1 VKERLDLG
9 RFDVVLPVLGAVTG
23 IPVELACRSG
33 DAGEPL
39 VKATVLREL
48 H

>member
-9 RFDVVLPVLGAVTG
+9 RLDAVLPVLGAVTG

-33 DAGEPL
+33 DASEPL
-39 VKATVLREL
+39 IKATVLRQL